1 VTNEELRSVIIECL
15 QKSRPYDP
23 SAALFR
29 REFLF
34 SEIAEIAK
42 NRNLKLSA
50 GHNAWLDNRHGP
62 PELFPRLKGP
72 ASDIVWDLI
81 IEGILRPGTGPSGTE
96 FDLPYIHVT
105 EFGKAALQG
114 NVTPYDPN
122 GYLRNLN
129 EKVPNADPVI
139 VKYIAESAETLR
151 RNCFLSSTVTLGCAS
166 EKAFLLLLD
175 TYRDALNPADQATLD
190 KALAKARGIKQE
202 HEVFMKDYDF
212 KLRPR
217 LKATGSS
224 SDSLTAL
231 DSALGFIFGYFR
243 DIRNSAGHPTG
254 TTLSREVVTSH
265 LVVFP
270 HYLRALFDLMEWI
283 DANKPL

>member
-34 SEIAEIAK
+34 SEI
-42 NRNLKLSA
+42 
-50 GHNAWLDNRHGP
+50 AWLDNRHGP

-166 EKAFLLLLD
+166 EKAL
-175 TYRDALNPADQATLD
+175 
-190 KALAKARGIKQE
+190 
-202 HEVFMKDYDF
+202 
-212 KLRPR
+212 PR
-217 LKATGSS
+217 CSESCRSS
-224 SDSLTAL
+224 NI
-231 DSALGFIFGYFR
+231 G
-243 DIRNSAGHPTG
+243 
-254 TTLSREVVTSH
+254 
-265 LVVFP
+265 
-270 HYLRALFDLMEWI
+270 
-283 DANKPL
+283 